1 MTPTARSLEVL
12 REMGYAADVVER
24 WIAAA
29 RIRKDWGGFGDILA
43 AHPLHG
49 ILLVQSCAG
58 ASAAAREA
66 KALGSPALNTWKS
79 AGGKAEVWSWALRG
93 ARGKRKLWTLTR
105 RTL

>member
-29 RIRKDWGGFGDILA
+29 RIRKDWGGFGDLLA

-58 ASAAAREA
+58 ASAAARYT
-66 KALGSPALNTWKS
+66 KAQSCPALEIWKA
-79 AGGKAEVWSWALRG
+79 AGGRAEVWSWG
-93 ARGKRKLWTLTR
+93 KKGERGKRKLWTLTR